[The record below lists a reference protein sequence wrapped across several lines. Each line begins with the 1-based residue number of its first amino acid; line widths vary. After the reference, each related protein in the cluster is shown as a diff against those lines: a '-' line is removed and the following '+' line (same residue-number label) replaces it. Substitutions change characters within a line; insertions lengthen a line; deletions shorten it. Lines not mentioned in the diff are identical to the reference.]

1 VSPKKDDQGDDVTN
15 AVLQLLTTGAGSA
28 GALAVLGTG
37 AAGTIVGAVAPA
49 ALALSVKLGQRAA
62 EWCRLREGRVV
73 ELAAA
78 SMGGLDIFENRLQDP
93 ERLELYSRVIK
104 AAGRSTFEAKL
115 RALAKVL
122 ADGVM
127 DGGSVYEAM
136 VLVPVIEDLEAPH
149 VLLLRHLDAT
159 PMPAEEFRRPSCQGQ
174 EPEGWELHDLEQAV
188 PVSAGVIGTLVAVL
202 VRHGLIRDAGGGTW
216 NSLGPAV
223 YQIAPLGE
231 RCLLL
236 LGAGDL

>member
-1 VSPKKDDQGDDVTN
+1 M
-15 AVLQLLTTGAGSA
+15 
-28 GALAVLGTG
+28 
-37 AAGTIVGAVAPA
+37 
-49 ALALSVKLGQRAA
+49 KLGQRAA

-136 VLVPVIEDLEAPH
+136 VLVHASH
-149 VLLLRHLDAT
+149 VHRAVVRGGTGIGARAGAERGATAAWTSARATTLD
-159 PMPAEEFRRPSCQGQ
+159 PERPPGRRRAERPS
-174 EPEGWELHDLEQAV
+174 P
-188 PVSAGVIGTLVAVL
+188 
-202 VRHGLIRDAGGGTW
+202 
-216 NSLGPAV
+216 
-223 YQIAPLGE
+223 
-231 RCLLL
+231 
-236 LGAGDL
+236 